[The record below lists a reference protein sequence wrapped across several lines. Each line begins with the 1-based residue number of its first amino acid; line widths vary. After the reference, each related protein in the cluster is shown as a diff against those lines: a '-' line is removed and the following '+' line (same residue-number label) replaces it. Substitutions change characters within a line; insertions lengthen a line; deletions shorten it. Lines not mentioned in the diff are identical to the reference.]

1 MNLAKKFY
9 QAAAQRPNDVA
20 IYYGDDCVTYS
31 LLAEQSLQI
40 AKALIER
47 YQVKKG
53 DRIGLLMRNRPE
65 FIPSLFGI
73 LSADAVVVPINV
85 FLKPYEVSYIV
96 NDAGIKVLITEDS
109 LKETARKVCAEC
121 EGLKVLTIDGSLNAT
136 GELKSVLETTAAE
149 QDLAII
155 IYTSGTTGHPKGAM
169 LSHNNLLEN
178 VQSCYEALD
187 LTVEERIAVILPMFH
202 SFMMTVG
209 ILLPLFSGASIALI
223 KSVHPI
229 KNMLEELIARRATL
243 LPAMPQVF
251 RAFIHP
257 SVPQQLPLRLCVSG
271 SAPLPFDTLEQFNKK
286 FQFPLIEGYGL
297 SEASPVCSVNP
308 IKGPWKAGSI
318 GVPIPRVEMSIQDEN
333 GNHLPPGV
341 VGEVCVKGGNVML
354 GYWNK
359 PEETAKAF
367 RNGWLLTGDVGYRDH
382 QGYFYITDRKK
393 DMLLVNGNNVYP
405 REIEEVILTFPGIKE
420 AAVIGRPDPRRGEQP
435 VAYISP
441 VEGQQINHDEL
452 IKFLRHRLADYKVP
466 KRIITLAELPH
477 NATGKILKTEL
488 RTRND

>member
-9 QAAAQRPNDVA
+9 SSALRMPDKVA
-20 IYYGDDCVTYS
+20 VFYGNDCVKYS
-31 LLAEQSLQI
+31 QLAGLSLRI
-40 AKALIER
+40 GKVLKEK
-47 YQVKKG
+47 YQVKKA
-53 DRIGLLMRNRPE
+53 DRVGLLMRNSPD
-65 FIPSLFGI
+65 FISALFGI
-73 LSADAVVVPINV
+73 LSTDAVVVPINN
-85 FLKPYEVSYIV
+85 FLKPYEISYIIK
-96 NDAGIKVLITEDS
+96 DAGIKVLVSEDS
-109 LKETARKVCAEC
+109 LTETIHKLCAVCDA
-121 EGLKVLTIDGSLNAT
+121 LKVLLTDENSGDAENIGTIP
-136 GELKSVLETTAAE
+136 ETTATE
-149 QDLAII
+149 QDLAVI

-169 LSHNNLLEN
+169 LSHNNLMEN
-178 VQSCYEALD
+178 VSSCYEALD
-187 LTVEERIAVILPMFH
+187 LSDDDRIAIILPMFH

-223 KSVHPI
+223 KSIHPI
-229 KNMLEELIARRATL
+229 KNLLEELVNNRATL

-257 SVPQQLPLRLCVSG
+257 SVPNQLPLRLCVSG
-271 SAPLPFDTLEQFNKK
+271 SAPLPLDTLEQFNKK
-286 FQFPLIEGYGL
+286 FPFPLIEGYGL

-318 GVPIPRVEMSIQDEN
+318 GVPIPRVEMSVQDDE

-341 VGEVCVKGGNVML
+341 VGEICVRGGNVML

-359 PEETAKAF
+359 PEETAKVF
-367 RNGWLLTGDVGYRDH
+367 RNGWLLTGDVGYHDN

-405 REIEEVILTFPGIKE
+405 REIEEVILKYPGVKE

-441 VEGQQINHDEL
+441 IEGKQVDADEL
-452 IKFLRHRLADYKVP
+452 IKFLRQRLADYKVP
-466 KRIITLAELPH
+466 RRVITLAELPH